1 MDQWRHQQ
9 SQQLSKDLV
18 QKVELSLL
26 IEMLKSDIQTS
37 MRSHFEIFKNETE
50 GGITRKV
57 EQKDLQEALSKKI
70 SSLEFWREIDYVKSM
85 IHTVSRDLALAG
97 LAGQTSGVGDN
108 KPSSNSAIKTLIRCR
123 RDLSANNDETQSHLD
138 LANANTPRDFMH
150 EFQTRSRGT
159 ARDNIPRGGKKAV
172 NHDGNERVLS
182 DPRMQIYDS
191 NGSPSALYH

>member
-1 MDQWRHQQ
+1 MMERNSRKPQGDEDYELTENKKQQMYQLGHIIKTLDDYKQIKKQVDFHEKLLKDVDQWRHQQ

-18 QKVELSLL
+18 QKAELSLL

-97 LAGQTSGVGDN
+97 LAGQSSGGGGN
-108 KPSSNSAIKTLIRCR
+108 KSSSNSAIKTLIR
-123 RDLSANNDETQSHLD
+123 
-138 LANANTPRDFMH
+138 
-150 EFQTRSRGT
+150 
-159 ARDNIPRGGKKAV
+159 
-172 NHDGNERVLS
+172 
-182 DPRMQIYDS
+182 
-191 NGSPSALYH
+191 